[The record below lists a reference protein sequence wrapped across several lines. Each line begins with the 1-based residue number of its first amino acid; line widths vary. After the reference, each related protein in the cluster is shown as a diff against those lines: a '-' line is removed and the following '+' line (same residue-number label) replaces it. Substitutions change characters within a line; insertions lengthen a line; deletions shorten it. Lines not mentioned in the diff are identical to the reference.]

1 VLIDRF
7 AYGNRLRH
15 TDPSLKTAIALAML
29 ILCLVLNV
37 PVANL
42 FALGWMSLLTVSV
55 AHIPAR
61 VFGRILLGESAFLV
75 LATVG
80 IVVTV
85 SGTPPP
91 VETLWRVHLGTL
103 WLFGTTAG
111 LFAAVHTVTRAVG
124 ATAAMNFLALTTPL
138 VDLVELM
145 RRWHVP
151 DALIDITATVYRA
164 TFLLLDNFNQMY
176 TAQQCRLGY
185 VSARRSMHSA
195 ALLGGNLFIKT
206 FQKGKRLQLALDARG
221 FDGNL
226 RVLPTQYRPN
236 PALAAWGISGVM
248 AMLGIWWLK

>member
-15 TDPSLKTAIALAML
+15 TDPALKTAVSLAVL
-29 ILCLVLNV
+29 VLCLVLDT
-37 PVANL
+37 PAASL
-42 FALGWMSLLTVSV
+42 FALGWMSLLAV
-55 AHIPAR
+55 AVAR
-61 VFGRILLGESAFLV
+61 VPVRVFAGILLGESTFLA

-80 IVVTV
+80 IAVTV
-85 SGTPPP
+85 SVAPPSA
-91 VETLWRVHLGTL
+91 ETLWRGHIGAL
-103 WLFGTTAG
+103 WVFGTADG
-111 LFAAVHTVTRAVG
+111 LSVAAHTVSRAIG

-138 VDLVELM
+138 VDLVALM
-145 RRWHVP
+145 RRLRVP

-185 VSARRSMHSA
+185 ISARRSMQSA

-221 FDGNL
+221 FEGTL
-226 RVLPTQYRPN
+226 RVLPAQYRPN
-236 PALAAWGISGVM
+236 PALAVWGIIGVT
-248 AMLGIWWLK
+248 AMLGIRILL